1 MSGISQSA
9 GISANGGTSRARRSI
24 GRITMAVLAAAVVY
38 LAKDKIHLALVK
50 ATGTEM
56 GRIPGGM
63 PPRPWS
69 PDPASNGHV
78 GALSAN

>member
-1 MSGISQSA
+1 MSSA
-9 GISANGGTSRARRSI
+9 AGRGEILS
-24 GRITMAVLAAAVVY
+24 RITMAVLAVAVVY

-50 ATGTEM
+50 VTGTEM

-63 PPRPWS
+63 PPHPWS
-69 PDPASNGHV
+69 PDPGNNGHV

>member
-1 MSGISQSA
+1 MSGATERGKILS
-9 GISANGGTSRARRSI
+9 
-24 GRITMAVLAAAVVY
+24 RITMAVLTAAVVY

-56 GRIPGGM
+56 GRIAGGM
-63 PPRPWS
+63 PPHPWS
-69 PDPASNGHV
+69 PDPANNGHV